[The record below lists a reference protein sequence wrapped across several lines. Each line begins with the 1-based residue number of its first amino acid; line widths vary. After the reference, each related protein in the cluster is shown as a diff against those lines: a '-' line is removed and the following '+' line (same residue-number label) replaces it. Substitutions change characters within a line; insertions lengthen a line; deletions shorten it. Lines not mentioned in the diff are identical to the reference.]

1 MTINEVEIIGNMK
14 PFKTDERIKK
24 IIKILGIDNFI
35 SEMEYWFDKDLID
48 DFIDSVEDEYNIR

>member
-48 DFIDSVEDEYNIR
+48 DFIDSVEDEYSIR

>member
-1 MTINEVEIIGNMK
+1 MIINEVETIDNMK

-48 DFIDSVEDEYNIR
+48 DFIDSVEDEYSIR

>member
-1 MTINEVEIIGNMK
+1 MTINEVEIIDNMK

-48 DFIDSVEDEYNIR
+48 DFIDSVEDEYSIR

>member
-1 MTINEVEIIGNMK
+1 MIINDVETIDNMK

-48 DFIDSVEDEYNIR
+48 DFIDSVEDEYSIR

>member
-1 MTINEVEIIGNMK
+1 MK
-14 PFKTDERIKK
+14 PFKNDERIKK

>member
-1 MTINEVEIIGNMK
+1 MIINEVETIDNMK
-14 PFKTDERIKK
+14 PFKTDERIKN